1 MIAAQNVL
9 RMKTVELLERPSE
22 PFEVAIAPD
31 ESEYTLNIVGVYQDV
46 ASRSW
51 AMQTC
56 QRATLLAGEKRVQD
70 LWFNAHSLSD
80 TGILL
85 EAIRAVLVADVI
97 VISVYAENEL
107 PIGLYVWV
115 QAWLPRRLSRRGVL
129 AALVAVPEPP
139 DSTSV
144 RTMKYLRAVAHKGK
158 LDFISQERKRLAS
171 SIASS
176 MKLIAEHGGTDAP
189 ALQELQ
195 ASVNP
200 QRITTTLSSS

>member
-1 MIAAQNVL
+1 
-9 RMKTVELLERPSE
+9 MKTVEFVERPSE

-139 DSTSV
+139 DSASV

>member
-1 MIAAQNVL
+1 M
-9 RMKTVELLERPSE
+9 RTVEFVERPSE

-158 LDFISQERKRLAS
+158 LDFISQEGKRLAS

-176 MKLIAEHGGTDAP
+176 MKLIAEHGGTDVP